1 MLCNKEMQ
9 EGHVETYDAHKTKT
23 EVRQASRTLDNFWVL
38 IISFIGIIAV
48 FAIIFLVFFANT
60 PPSVPNP

>member
-1 MLCNKEMQ
+1 M
-9 EGHVETYDAHKTKT
+9 ETYDAHKTKT

-38 IISFIGIIAV
+38 IISTVAIVAV
-48 FAIIFLVFFANT
+48 FAIIFLVFSANT

>member
-1 MLCNKEMQ
+1 M
-9 EGHVETYDAHKTKT
+9 ETYDAHKTKT
-23 EVRQASRTLDNFWVL
+23 EVRQGSRTLDNFWVL
-38 IISFIGIIAV
+38 IISTVAIVAV